1 MNRLFAGLLS
11 DCRGQRKPD
20 GLDFFAFQNTLRRV
34 QIAFKEWAVVVEELG
49 RGGQIVILRKGGI
62 AEGRGGFRAEHE
74 RFWFFPTRFH
84 QQAEGV
90 EGVDFSKLKFPA
102 EDLVRIEFTA
112 EVAEARQLESLEV
125 ARRLA
130 GQHIWRDG
138 VIAERFDWGREQ
150 GIYAMAVRVRR
161 LPEPVELPLLEK
173 YGGCKSWVEL
183 DAELDFGATTPV
195 LENEQF
201 QKKLA
206 AFREALT

>member
-1 MNRLFAGLLS
+1 MNRSFAELLS
-11 DCRGQRKPD
+11 ERRGQRKPD
-20 GLDFFAFQNTLRRV
+20 GLDFFGFQNKLCRV
-34 QIAFKEWAVVVEELG
+34 QMAFKEWAVVVEALG

-74 RFWFFPTRFH
+74 RFWLFPTRFH

-102 EDLVRIEFTA
+102 EDLARIEFAA
-112 EVAEARQLESLEV
+112 EVVEARQLDSLEQ
-125 ARRLA
+125 ARRLV
-130 GQHIWRDG
+130 GQHIWRDE
-138 VIAERFDWGREQ
+138 VIAERFDWGCEQ
-150 GIYAMAVRVRR
+150 GICAMAVRVRR
-161 LPEPVELPLLEK
+161 LPEPLDLPLLGK

-183 DAELDFGATTPV
+183 DGELDFADTTPV

-206 AFREALT
+206 AFREALN

>member
-1 MNRLFAGLLS
+1 MSG
-11 DCRGQRKPD
+11 
-20 GLDFFAFQNTLRRV
+20 V
-34 QIAFKEWAVVVEELG
+34 QIAFKEWAVVVEALR

-62 AEGRGGFRAEHE
+62 AEGQGGFRVEHE
-74 RFWFFPTRFH
+74 RFWLFPTRFH
-84 QQAEGV
+84 QQAERV
-90 EGVDFSKLKFPA
+90 EDGHFSKLNFPTKG
-102 EDLVRIEFTA
+102 LVRIELAA
-112 EVAEARQLESLEV
+112 EVAEERQLESLEQ

-130 GQHIWRDG
+130 GQHIWRDE

-150 GIYAMAVRVRR
+150 CIYAMAVRVRR
-161 LPEPVELPLLEK
+161 LPEPLLGK

-206 AFREALT
+206 AFREALI

>member
-1 MNRLFAGLLS
+1 MNRSFVGLLS
-11 DCRGQRKPD
+11 ECRGQRKPD
-20 GLDFFAFQNTLRRV
+20 GLDFFAIGNKLRRV
-34 QIAFKEWAVVVEELG
+34 QIAFKEWAVVVEALG

-62 AEGRGGFRAEHE
+62 AEGRGGFRAEHD
-74 RFWFFPTRFH
+74 RFWLFPTRFH

-90 EGVDFSKLKFPA
+90 EGVDFSKLKFPS
-102 EDLVRIEFTA
+102 EDLVRIEFAA
-112 EVAEARQLESLEV
+112 EVAEARQLESLDV

-201 QKKLA
+201 QKKLV